1 MKKIIN
7 LLLISFIA
15 AGLTACWSEDIP
27 EAGAARHQ
35 VTDLTATPGDEEV
48 QLAWSLPEGWNPTD
62 FIVYYT
68 NTDSKTVTR
77 RTDGPM
83 NCTIDG
89 LVNGTQY
96 TFYAGGLRK
105 TRLELRRRGRPARHD
120 ALPVTDL
127 TVDAGDSFVSLAW
140 TKPATTV
147 LSLHALYYNEDTPT
161 TSSNRRST
169 RTRRA

>member
-48 QLAWSLPEGWNPTD
+48 QLAWTMPEGWNPTD

-68 NTDSKTVTR
+68 NSESETITL
-77 RTDGPM
+77 RTDGM
-83 NCTIDG
+83 TSYTVDG
-89 LVNGTQY
+89 LANGTQY
-96 TFYAGGLRK
+96 TFYVQAVYGKLSR
-105 TRLELRRRGRPARHD
+105 TTSPPSANLRRR
-120 ALPVTDL
+120 
-127 TVDAGDSFVSLAW
+127 VSR
-140 TKPATTV
+140 
-147 LSLHALYYNEDTPT
+147 SPT
-161 TSSNRRST
+161 
-169 RTRRA
+169 